1 MTTCPSEF
9 LGTLCLP
16 HPRSLSGWFSG
27 SAQDFMLKVITYTV
41 TSKLAFFLVV
51 SSIDHTVFARGTK
64 IGGCKEGKLLSP
76 GGQMLSNEFQRAA
89 EFQTE

>member
-1 MTTCPSEF
+1 
-9 LGTLCLP
+9 
-16 HPRSLSGWFSG
+16 
-27 SAQDFMLKVITYTV
+27 MLKIITYTV

-89 EFQTE
+89 EFQIE